1 MDSLFIGIGKDIMN
15 NDRMTV
21 AILGCGVIGLSWV
34 KAFLKND
41 YKVNVWDP
49 SPDVYERLESFDL
62 KFNDEQL
69 EVSSSPQAAVSGVC
83 FIQESGPERL
93 EAKKELISSIEAHVE
108 PECIF
113 ASSTSTIMPSDLQK
127 GSIFAD
133 RIVIGHPFNPPN
145 LLPLVEV
152 VGGDETSEH
161 TLELTLQFYRSLGKQ
176 AIQLHTE
183 RKGHL
188 ANRMQAAQGRYQYLQ
203 SLRRSSENYRQHRR
217 STGHQQNP

>member
-34 KAFLKND
+34 KAFLSND

-49 SPDVYERLESFDL
+49 SPDVYERIESSDL
-62 KFNDEQL
+62 KFNDDQL
-69 EVSSSPQAAVSGVC
+69 EVSSSPQAAVSGAS

-113 ASSTSTIMPSDLQK
+113 ASSTSTIMPSDLQE
-127 GSIFAD
+127 GSILAD